1 MIQERSTA
9 IIQKSGY
16 LVIRK
21 SIFHFFSFL
30 CCMHHRIKELIE
42 RFKLISHPEEAGYYS
57 EVYRS
62 ELSLPN
68 MDRQLM
74 TSIYFLLPSDHV
86 TNFHR
91 IKSAELWFF
100 HEGSPLTV
108 HTLDENGHTENVVG
122 LNLKAGEYPQ
132 LLVTGN
138 TIFGSTVN
146 EKDSYSFVSCVVAP
160 GFDFRDFELFSK
172 DELMK
177 NYSAYEA
184 IIERLT

>member
-1 MIQERSTA
+1 MQER
-9 IIQKSGY
+9 I
-16 LVIRK
+16 
-21 SIFHFFSFL
+21 H
-30 CCMHHRIKELIE
+30 ELIE
-42 RFKLISHPEEAGYYS
+42 RFKLIAHPEEGGYYS
-57 EVYRS
+57 EEYRS
-62 ELSLPN
+62 DISLPN

-91 IKSAELWFF
+91 IKSDELWFF
-100 HEGSPLTV
+100 HEGTPLTV

-122 LNLKAGEYPQ
+122 LNLNAGECPQ

-160 GFDFRDFELFSK
+160 GFDFRDYELFSK
-172 DELMK
+172 AELMEEFGK
-177 NYSAYEA
+177 CEE
-184 IIERLT
+184 IIERLS